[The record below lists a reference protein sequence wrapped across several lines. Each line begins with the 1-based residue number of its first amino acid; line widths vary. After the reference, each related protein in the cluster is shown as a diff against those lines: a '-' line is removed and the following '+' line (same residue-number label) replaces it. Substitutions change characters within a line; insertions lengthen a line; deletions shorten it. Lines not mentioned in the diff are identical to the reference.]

1 MNKISKNQKGFT
13 AVEGLLIILTLAVI
27 GFGGYYVYHTNHK
40 AKTASLSTTGAKT
53 SASGSTK
60 STGANPYAG
69 WNSYT
74 DVSKLFSVMYP
85 SGWTAANPQ
94 EQADMPFTLADP
106 NLMAFTA
113 VNPSTT
119 RPNEVDIFAFTTSDI
134 QSVLSKDSFGEQ
146 QPTPKSMTINGYHA
160 LYGQDIETGANGTNP
175 TYTIDQYAVTHNGV
189 TLYFSFREQQ
199 GNDENV
205 GSANASGAFDYS
217 STVPDFN
224 LIVKSVKFLN

>member
-40 AKTASLSTTGAKT
+40 AKTASVSTSGANN

-60 STGANPYAG
+60 STAANPYAG

-94 EQADMPFTLADP
+94 EHADTPFTLADP
-106 NLMAFTA
+106 NVIIFTA
-113 VNPSTT
+113 VNTSNTSPI
-119 RPNEVDIFAFTTSDI
+119 EVDVLAFSTSDV
-134 QSVLSKDSFGEQ
+134 QSVLSKDSYGEQ
-146 QPTPKSMTINGYHA
+146 QSTPQSMTINGYQA

-175 TYTIDQYAVTHNGV
+175 TYTDDQYAVAHNGV
-189 TLYFSFREQQ
+189 TLSFSFREKQ

-205 GSANASGAFDYS
+205 GAANASGAFDHTS
-217 STVPDFN
+217 IVPDFN
-224 LIVKSVKFLN
+224 LIAKSVKFLN